1 MAYVFGVDGTE
12 QSIIEP
18 QQSYKNLQ
26 QEYLDELDRWNK
38 SVSQRLVDIRRWRTG
53 ELSASDWTQG
63 ADSPLDSSTKTAW
76 AEYRTKLRNLP
87 TVAEANGFVTPA
99 NWPLAPGQS
108 EISEDVHDF
117 ITTFADPLG
126 TAVTSYISQ
135 RSEPYDALRFQ
146 NSLYEFPAGESTI
159 ALGST
164 NVFLVND
171 IISVGS
177 TSAKITGFGQSIL
190 TEEYSTIVVGSVGIG
205 TTIICVGS
213 VGDIVQGD
221 TFTAVGDTTI
231 DKSANITV
239 TGIGTT
245 SITLSSGVTTS
256 LNDNNQ
262 IIILKSNEN
271 TISLG
276 STLSTSIGIGDTI
289 TVIRNRDEY
298 FYEEDKV
305 PQIGRT
311 LTSNKTNL
319 LENETADFTLSM
331 TNICSEQR
339 LAYEVSIIEGEN
351 DGFELNDIIT
361 TPSSG
366 EILITPTPGT
376 ITGVSTISV
385 GIAQTIGITT
395 ESAVSKFVLKVDI
408 LDVFGMCESFGI
420 GKTVGVS
427 TV

>member
-26 QEYLDELDRWNK
+26 QEYLDELDRWNR
-38 SVSQRLVDIRRWRTG
+38 SVSQRLVDIRAWRTG
-53 ELSASDWTQG
+53 ELIASDWTQG

-305 PQIGRT
+305 PKIGRT

-319 LENETADFTLSM
+319 LENETADFTLNM